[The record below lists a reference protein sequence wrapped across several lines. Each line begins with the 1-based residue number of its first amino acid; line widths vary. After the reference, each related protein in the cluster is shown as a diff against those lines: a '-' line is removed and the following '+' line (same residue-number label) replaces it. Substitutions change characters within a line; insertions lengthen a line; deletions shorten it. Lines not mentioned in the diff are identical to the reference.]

1 MRADVVFHPA
11 SGRYLV
17 VWEDSA
23 GGNWDVRGRL
33 VSPDGSLD
41 GSSYPI
47 AAGSQDE
54 RYPRIAADPAGGGM
68 VVWQGYE
75 GGDGAFDLHGRQLW
89 TDGQPVGASFVL
101 VENDEDQQG
110 PCVVGDGKGGY
121 LLAWQD
127 SRNGNWDVYG
137 VPLRGDLRAIEYQYD
152 GLQRL
157 TEASYSTG
165 ERFQYAHD
173 AVGNRTLMTGT
184 ITAAVVTTYTYDAA
198 NRLTQ
203 VDGMALTWDNN
214 GNLLEDQAG
223 TLYRY
228 DAANRLIEVVQG
240 GITYTYAYNATG
252 DRLQQAV
259 NGVVVTYTLDLYGGL
274 AQVLMDGSNAYLYG
288 LGRIGEEQPAGRAYH
303 LADGLGSVRQVADAA
318 GDVTLAQS
326 FKPYGGVLESAGD
339 GATAYAF
346 TGEWTDETGLVHL
359 RARYYAP
366 ASGRFLTRDPWG
378 GDRQRPMTL
387 NGFAYVE
394 ANPVNRTDPTGQHWD
409 PFGAAGTPNPRDLTD
424 WLYREI
430 VTNANHPAVRR
441 LRAWNAIAYGWE
453 GVGLIACG
461 VGVMAGQPVIIAGGG
476 VVIVGGVVFHG
487 TALNE
492 YAQLVRNGAPWDFK
506 DEVGIK
512 LGPGITLC
520 SFGTC
525 LNDIEYSVPGNIHF
539 AYIGVAAGFFG
550 WEIQAGAA
558 WAETHDPAHD
568 PDYPDEYVG
577 PYVGPE
583 GFGEIFGST
592 WWDPSTL
599 NFGDEPVDHEAVTL
613 GIKLWQKYEDRMTRA
628 DFERELGSYISRLAR
643 CEPDPEPVREGVA
656 SNWPYPVGYFNNKN
670 EPYKPPSGRCP

>member
-1 MRADVVFHPA
+1 MVFQPA

-23 GGNWDVRGRL
+23 GGNWDVNGRPVL
-33 VSPDGSLD
+33 PDGTLD
-41 GSSYPI
+41 GSSYPV

-54 RYPRIAADPAGGGM
+54 RYPRIAADPTGGGM

-75 GGDGAFDLHGRQLW
+75 GSDGSYDLHGRQLW
-89 TDGQPVGASFVL
+89 ADGKPVGASFAL
-101 VENDEDQQG
+101 VENDEDQQR
-110 PCVVGDGKGGY
+110 PCIVGDEKGGY
-121 LLAWQD
+121 LLTWQD
-127 SRNGNWDVYG
+127 DRNGNWDVYG
-137 VPLRGDLRAIEYQYD
+137 ALIQAERVIEYSYD
-152 GLQRL
+152 GLYRL
-157 TEASYSTG
+157 AA
-165 ERFQYAHD
+165 AHYD
-173 AVGNRTLMTGT
+173 NGVTFEYVYDVVGNRTWMTHTTPLIGR
-184 ITAAVVTTYTYDAA
+184 VVTRYTYDAA
-198 NRLTQ
+198 NQLTH
-203 VDGMALTWDNN
+203 VNGIALTWDNN
-214 GNLLEDQAG
+214 GNLLQDQAG
-223 TLYRY
+223 YMYTY
-228 DAANRLIEVVQG
+228 DAANRLVKVVQLSNV
-240 GITYTYAYNATG
+240 YSYAYNGTG
-252 DRLQQAV
+252 DRLQQTV

-359 RARYYAP
+359 RARDYAP

-378 GDRQRPMTL
+378 GDRQRPLTL

-476 VVIVGGVVFHG
+476 VVIVGGAVFHT
-487 TALNE
+487 TALYE
-492 YAQLVRNGAPWDFK
+492 YSQLVKNGALWDVK
-506 DEVGIK
+506 DEIGIQ

-525 LNDIEYSVPGNIHF
+525 YKDIEYSVPGNIHF

-558 WAETHDPAHD
+558 WAEIHDPAHD
-568 PDYPDEYVG
+568 PESREYVG
-577 PYVGPE
+577 PYVGPD
-583 GFGEIFGST
+583 GFGEVFGPT
-592 WWDPSTL
+592 WWDPSSL

-613 GIKLWQKYEDRMTRA
+613 GIKLWQKYEGRMTRS
-628 DFERELGSYISRLAR
+628 DFETELGSYIGRLAR
-643 CEPDPEPVREGVA
+643 CAPDSEPVEEDVA
-656 SNWPYPVGYFNNKN
+656 RNWPYPVGYFNNRSV
-670 EPYKPPSGRCP
+670 PYKPPSGRCP